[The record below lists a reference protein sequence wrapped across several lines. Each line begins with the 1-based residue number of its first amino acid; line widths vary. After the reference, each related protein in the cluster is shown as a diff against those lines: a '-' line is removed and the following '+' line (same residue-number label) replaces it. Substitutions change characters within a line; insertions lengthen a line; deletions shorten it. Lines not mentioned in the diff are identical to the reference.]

1 MSRTQLLGAA
11 YAAVLLSFSGVS
23 HAQTVIQGGGST
35 LAEYEWIDEMFI
47 FNTGETGTQAVFG
60 AFSPSGS
67 GAGQK
72 AFLQDDF
79 TCDLNKVDG
88 NNGGACSN
96 LPPTNGNYV
105 DYGASDSTL
114 SSTQATAWTS
124 NSYTYGQ
131 AVSGNLIQLPALGVG
146 IAFPIVDSGFTANGA
161 ASLSD
166 HDLCEIFSG
175 GYTDFSQITDAV
187 TLAKKKTSFAAG
199 TFDVVYRGDSSGT
212 SFLLT
217 QHLNSVCGTADVPAG
232 FKFTATTTFASLFN
246 GSSSFNGIP
255 TSFSCST
262 TTGLCTVTNG
272 LTNGTNDGPKGSGG
286 VFSELEGE
294 GSQPALGY
302 ISPDYTTIDPNSTV
316 QVNGTSST
324 LVVASVLQGRNPELP
339 TTTEIA
345 TALAHPKAGAT
356 GNANLKPPSTAAE
369 GANPLLWVPAI
380 AQAASGYPVV
390 GYTTLDLAQCYAD
403 PTVTTAVVTF
413 LNQHFNFVNNAYS
426 QDDATYQADNGF
438 VTLKAGGRAAFATAI
453 LDHIVGN
460 TATKKS
466 GAWNINIG
474 NTTACSGI
482 GR

>member
-1 MSRTQLLGAA
+1 VFNA
-11 YAAVLLSFSGVS
+11 Y
-23 HAQTVIQGGGST
+23 
-35 LAEYEWIDEMFI
+35 
-47 FNTGETGTQAVFG
+47 
-60 AFSPSGS
+60 SPSGS

-72 AFLQDDF
+72 AFLQDDL

-114 SSTQATAWTS
+114 SATQATAWTS
-124 NSYTYGQ
+124 GSYTYGQ

-146 IAFPIVDSGFTANGA
+146 IAFPIVDAGFTANGA

-175 GYTDFSQITDAV
+175 GYTDYSQITDSV
-187 TLAKKKTSFAAG
+187 TLKKKKATFAAG
-199 TFDVVYRGDSSGT
+199 LFDVVYRGDSSGT

-217 QHLNSVCGTADVPAG
+217 QHLNAVCSAADVPAG
-232 FKFTATTTFASLFN
+232 FTFTATTTFASLFN
-246 GSSSFNGIP
+246 GSSSFNGQP
-255 TSFSCST
+255 TAFSCANS
-262 TTGLCTVTNG
+262 LCVVTNG
-272 LTNGTNDGPKGSGG
+272 LTNGPNDGPSGSGG
-286 VFSELEGE
+286 VFNELEGE

-316 QVNGTSST
+316 QVNGKTST
-324 LVVASVLQGRNPELP
+324 LLVASVLNGKSPELP
-339 TTTEIA
+339 TTTLIA
-345 TALAHPKAGAT
+345 KALGHPKAGAT
-356 GNANLKPPSTAAE
+356 GNANLKPPSTAAQ

-380 AQAASGYPVV
+380 AVASTGYPVV

-403 PTVTTAVVTF
+403 PTVATGVVTF
-413 LNQHFNFVNNAYS
+413 LNQHFGFSKDVYS
-426 QDDATYQADNGF
+426 KDDAEYQGYNGF
-438 VTLKAGGRAAFATAI
+438 VTLKQGGRAAFATAI

-460 TATKKS
+460 TGTKNAP
-466 GAWNINIG
+466 AWNINIG